1 MALKRVDPQS
11 QRSQKRE
18 SKLLNIWFQG
28 KVQEMLA
35 IPLKNGLK
43 LFLSLKGKS
52 IKLLTP
58 EKLKELNKSLN
69 NPKRVLD
76 KRKALQL
83 LQRVTKND

>member
-11 QRSQKRE
+11 QRSQRRE
-18 SKLLNIWFQG
+18 SKLLNIGFQG

>member
-1 MALKRVDPQS
+1 MALKRVDPQ
-11 QRSQKRE
+11 SQKRE

-69 NPKRVLD
+69 NSKRVLD

>member
-1 MALKRVDPQS
+1 MALKKVDLQ
-11 QRSQKRE
+11 SQKRE

-69 NPKRVLD
+69 NPKRGLD

>member
-1 MALKRVDPQS
+1 MTWSYTNIILK
-11 QRSQKRE
+11 KG
-18 SKLLNIWFQG
+18 KLLNIGFQG
-28 KVQEMLA
+28 KVQEMLV